1 MLGGMRRVEEEP
13 GMGQMC
19 PDAATLR
26 AFLRGLLAGPRSE
39 ELEGHLTGCTVCCA
53 SARTLSDGDE
63 LVAAAAPVADDDL
76 PVWIAA
82 EERPVVQGLLLRA
95 RALTPA
101 PSSHGRGTEE
111 VLNEL
116 RPRLEE
122 PQAAEEIG
130 RLGQYRLLGVLGAGG
145 MGVVFRAEDERLR
158 RPVALKV
165 MQPRLARR
173 ADSRARFVREGRAM
187 AAITHDHVVPVFHV
201 EEAGGLPF
209 LVMPLL
215 EGTPLSE
222 QLDGGPMPAATAI
235 RWGLD
240 IASGLAA
247 AHAKGLIHRDIKPAN
262 LWLEGVADRIRILD
276 FGLVRGEPDE
286 SPPTQEGAI
295 LGTPEYL
302 SPEQARGEP
311 VDVRTD
317 LFSLGCV
324 LYEVCTGVSPFRRS
338 SVMATLS
345 ALENQTPQRVREL
358 NPDVPPALDDL
369 IMRLLAKRPEGRPAS
384 ADEVGRRLRAI
395 DLQQR
400 GDRWDRRRI
409 LLALAAALAV
419 AVGVVAAR
427 KALWPPDALPAAEGD
442 GRTPGAAESSPRP
455 ERLRG
460 HTDTVTALLFLPGGD
475 ALVSGSADRTVR
487 RWSLGEGHTA
497 GTLLTLP
504 ATCTGVALTPGGKS
518 LAMCASDGT
527 VRVVDLIKGIN
538 DLSLECKDRA
548 WGLTYGAD
556 ADTFYVATDH
566 GVVAWDVKARRA
578 DKEFLASHRSLR
590 WVSVAPKGAYMAA
603 GSIENDLWISVLPP
617 MQAMQHVEAHRG
629 AVRGGAF
636 SPDGS
641 RLATVGAPDENVRL
655 WDVTKNRPLTAYPLH
670 PGGASA
676 VAWSPGGRL
685 VASGGSDGMVR
696 IWEAKTG
703 HVVKEFRAHP
713 PASDGFGVT
722 CLAFAPNGRRLASAG
737 ADRTIALW
745 DVSELEDPAPLT
757 GQ

>member
-1 MLGGMRRVEEEP
+1 
-13 GMGQMC
+13 MGQIC

-26 AFLRGLLAGPRSE
+26 AFLRGLLPNPRSE
-39 ELEGHLTGCTVCCA
+39 ELESHVAGCTVCCT

-63 LVAAAAPVADDDL
+63 LVTAAAPVAHDDV
-76 PVWIAA
+76 PPWIAA

-95 RALTPA
+95 RALTPP
-101 PSSHGRGTEE
+101 PSSQGRGTEE
-111 VLNEL
+111 VLSEL

-122 PQAAEEIG
+122 PQGAEEIG
-130 RLGQYRLLGVLGAGG
+130 RLGHYRLLGLLGAGG

-201 EEAGGLPF
+201 EEASGLPY

-215 EGTPLSE
+215 EGMPLSE
-222 QLDGGPMPAATAI
+222 RLDGGPLPSAIAI

-262 LWLEGVADRIRILD
+262 LWLEGPAERIRILD

-286 SPPTQEGAI
+286 TPPTQEGAI

-302 SPEQARGEP
+302 APEQARGEP
-311 VDVRTD
+311 VDGRTD

-358 NPDVPPALDDL
+358 NPEVPPALDDL
-369 IMRLLAKRPEGRPAS
+369 IVRLLAKRPEGRPAS
-384 ADEVGRRLRAI
+384 AEEVERRLRAMQ
-395 DLQQR
+395 LQP
-400 GDRWDRRRI
+400 GDDRSDRRR
-409 LLALAAALAV
+409 LLLVLAAALAV

-427 KALWPPDALPAAEGD
+427 KALWPPDAVLSGEGD
-442 GRTPGAAESSPRP
+442 GRAAEAGDSFPRP

-460 HTDTVTALLFLPGGD
+460 HADTVTALLFLPGGD

-487 RWSLGEGHTA
+487 RWSLGEGRTA
-497 GTLLTLP
+497 GTLVTLP
-504 ATCTGVALTPGGKS
+504 AACTGVALTPGGKS
-518 LAMCASDGT
+518 VAMCASDGT
-527 VRVVDLIKGIN
+527 VRVVDLITGIN
-538 DLSLECKDRA
+538 DLSLDCKDRA
-548 WGLTYGAD
+548 WGLAYGAD
-556 ADTFYVATDH
+556 ADTLYVATDH
-566 GVVAWDVKARRA
+566 GVVAWDVKARRP
-578 DKEFLASHRSLR
+578 DKEFLAGQRSLR
-590 WVSVAPKGAYMAA
+590 WVRVAPGTQFIAA
-603 GSIENDLWISVLPP
+603 GSIENDLWISDLPP
-617 MQAMQHVEAHRG
+617 MQALQHVEAHRG
-629 AVRGGAF
+629 PGRGGSF

-655 WDVTKNRPLTAYPLH
+655 WDMAKNRPLTAYPLH

-676 VAWSPGGRL
+676 VAWSPGDRL
-685 VASGGSDGMVR
+685 VASGGSDGIVR

-703 HVVKEFRAHP
+703 QVVKEFRAHL

-722 CLAFAPNGRRLASAG
+722 CLAFAPNGQRLASAG

-745 DVSELEDPAPLT
+745 DVSELEGPAPLT